1 MDTLGTCGDMSD
13 IDTDP
18 DVTVAAG
25 GCLAEKGVEDLSA
38 AGGMTGISTCG
49 DKSDIYTAPDVTVAA
64 GGCLAEEGIDVL
76 SAVGGMT
83 GIGGGGGR
91 MNCGLVSGN

>member
-1 MDTLGTCGDMSD
+1 MSD

-38 AGGMTGISTCG
+38 AGGMTGIGTCG
-49 DKSDIYTAPDVTVAA
+49 DMSDTAPDVTVAA
-64 GGCLAEEGIDVL
+64 GGCLAEEGVEVL
-76 SAVGGMT
+76 SAAGGMT
-83 GIGGGGGR
+83 GIGGGGG
-91 MNCGLVSGN
+91 MTNSGLVSGT